1 MIVVDKQSRL
11 EHKVVIHTTSS
22 VAVEKMCEWCHE
34 QFGKRFAV
42 VDRVN
47 FGRDGTWQCTWGG
60 VDVASFTFQFDHGED
75 AVLFALR
82 WS

>member
-1 MIVVDKQSRL
+1 MIVIDKQLRL
-11 EHKVVIHTTSS
+11 EHTIIIHQTSS
-22 VAVEKMCEWCHE
+22 VELERMCEWCHQ

-47 FGRDGTWQCTWGG
+47 FGRDGTWQCTWDGREM
-60 VDVASFTFQFDHGED
+60 ASFTFQFDHSKD

-82 WS
+82 WA

>member
-1 MIVVDKQSRL
+1 MIVVDKQPRL
-11 EHKVVIHTTSS
+11 EHKVVIHQTS
-22 VAVEKMCEWCHE
+22 AVSIERMCTWCHE

-47 FGRDGTWQCTWGG
+47 FGRNGTWQCTWDGG
-60 VDVASFTFQFDHGED
+60 GLASYTFRFDHSED

-82 WS
+82 WA